1 MIQQGEIECDNTG
14 DKIRSNKELW
24 EGEEIKNIY
33 ADFTAERF
41 KPLGH
46 LLGGYCSDGDSSTSV
61 EPEIELICKIYCSW
75 DHMNVSNVLIPSRI
89 Y

>member
-24 EGEEIKNIY
+24 EGEETENIN

-46 LLGGYCSDGDSSTSV
+46 LLTGYCSDGNSSTSLV
-61 EPEIELICKIYCSW
+61 CRIYCSR
-75 DHMNVSNVLIPSRI
+75 DHIIVSVDHLPSSI
-89 Y
+89 YGVQ